1 MRKISILLM
10 TLVLAITSS
19 CSTYTG
25 NGALIGT
32 GAGAAVGAGVG
43 MLVSSKSDRA
53 KGAAIGAGIGAAV
66 GAGTGALIGRHMDK
80 KKAALAAQLADQA
93 TVESYTDSN
102 GLPGIKVTLNSGIL
116 FDTNK
121 AVLKANAKSALSQFA
136 TQMKSSDMINAA
148 IYAYGHTDSTGT
160 DEINQP
166 LSEKRAKAVTDYLK
180 LQGIAASRLN
190 SVGMGSTSPVADNGT
205 AAGRSEN
212 RRVELYVLATDAM
225 VEQYNT
231 DSSL

>member
-1 MRKISILLM
+1 MKKLTILFMAAMMLIM
-10 TLVLAITSS
+10 NS
-19 CSTYTG
+19 CATYTG

-43 MLVSSKSDRA
+43 ALIGKG
-53 KGAAIGAGIGAAV
+53 KGAAIGAAIGGAV

-80 KKAALAAQLADQA
+80 KKAALEAQLAEQA
-93 TVESYTDSN
+93 TIESYTDAN

-121 AVLKANAKSALSQFA
+121 AVLKANAKSALAQFA
-136 TQMKSSDMINAA
+136 TQMKSTDMINAA

-160 DEINQP
+160 DKVNQP
-166 LSEKRAKAVTDYLK
+166 LSEKRAQAVTSYLK
-180 LQGIAASRLN
+180 TQGIAASRLN
-190 SVGMGSTSPVADNGT
+190 AIGMGSTSPVADNST
-205 AAGRSEN
+205 AAGKAEN

-225 VEQYNT
+225 VEQYNNGT
-231 DSSL
+231 GL

>member
-1 MRKISILLM
+1 MKKLTILFMAAMMLIM
-10 TLVLAITSS
+10 NS
-19 CSTYTG
+19 CATYTA

-43 MLVSSKSDRA
+43 ALIGKG
-53 KGAAIGAGIGAAV
+53 KGAAIGAAIGGAV

-80 KKAALAAQLADQA
+80 KKAALEAQLAEQA
-93 TVESYTDSN
+93 TIESYTDAN

-121 AVLKANAKSALSQFA
+121 AVLKANAKSALASFA

-160 DEINQP
+160 DKVNQP
-166 LSEKRAKAVTDYLK
+166 LSEKRAQAVTNYLK
-180 LQGIAASRLN
+180 TQGIAASRLN
-190 SVGMGSTSPVADNGT
+190 AVGMGSTSPVADNST
-205 AAGRSEN
+205 AAGKAEN
-212 RRVELYVLATDAM
+212 RRVEIYVLATEAM
-225 VEQYNT
+225 VEQYNDGT
-231 DSSL
+231 GL